1 MFPTFKKWFIPNSEN
16 DYLPYSVRVVPFVFL
31 SVFVGLL
38 FVASS
43 SVQQLLVS
51 KDSFLAAVVAS
62 VLVDLTNADRAG
74 EGLHGLSV
82 NPTLVAAAQLKANDM
97 AAKGYFSH
105 NTPDGKTPW
114 YWFGEAGYEFSYAG
128 ENLAVFFGDSADVAR
143 AWMNSPS
150 HRANILSSSFTEI
163 GIATAEG
170 YYQGQPT
177 VFVVQMF
184 GTPAVAR
191 PLATLTTSPVLGES
205 AEAGESS
212 VGGETAQV
220 ITEDTT
226 PVVPQPVPQPEVIA
240 ELPEPTTSVIHQDEM
255 FIAVRNDS
263 VVEAPSKYPVE
274 QQSNVIE
281 RAVASPHTML
291 WYVYGLLVLIGGLA
305 VVLFV
310 FLEFHIQKPSH
321 VILSVALIVFM
332 TLLLFFSGR
341 EVVLADLQALSNLLP
356 RS

>member
-1 MFPTFKKWFIPNSEN
+1 MFPTFKKWFIPNSDN
-16 DYLPYSVRVVPFVFL
+16 DYLPYSVRVVPFVVL
-31 SVFVGLL
+31 SVLVGFL
-38 FVASS
+38 FVVSS
-43 SVQQLLVS
+43 SVQQLLTT

-62 VLVDLTNADRAG
+62 VLVDLTNSDRAG

-82 NPTLVAAAQLKANDM
+82 NPTLVEAAQLKANDM

-150 HRANILSSSFTEI
+150 HRANILSSNFTEI

-191 PLATLTTSPVLGES
+191 PLATLTTSPVLGDA
-205 AEAGESS
+205 AEAGEAA
-212 VGGETAQV
+212 VGGETIEV
-220 ITEDTT
+220 ITEDPTPAPVAAEE
-226 PVVPQPVPQPEVIA
+226 PVVVDPLPPQ
-240 ELPEPTTSVIHQDEM
+240 TTVVHQDDM
-255 FIAVRNDS
+255 FIAVRNDA
-263 VVEAPSKYPVE
+263 VLEAPSEYPVE
-274 QQSNVIE
+274 AQSTVVE

-291 WYVYGLLVLIGGLA
+291 SYVYGLLAVIGALA
-305 VVLFV
+305 IVLFV

-321 VILSVALIVFM
+321 VILGLILIVFM
-332 TLLLFFSGR
+332 TLLLFFSDK
-341 EVVLADLQALSNLLP
+341 EVVLADLQAFSSWLP
-356 RS
+356 KS